1 MKRNAFWLVIGLLVL
16 LVTAPAGAAT
26 GRHEGEQ
33 RQLTVAIDFSK
44 QQGTTITNADG
55 IFYYYL
61 NVYLIGHE
69 NKVYPEQ
76 YRGSFPM
83 YFFGG
88 EIGTM
93 VTVTN
98 NGPRARTKVRI
109 IAEAHCLNTDGTNGV
124 AIMQPQVTEIE
135 LARGETRVIDAS
147 YIAQYVAGAESGLD
161 RFTIKVQHVNEG
173 GGPGNAE
180 PALIMIREAILC
192 PPEPGA
198 GD

>member
-1 MKRNAFWLVIGLLVL
+1 MKRNALWLVIGLLVL
-16 LVTAPAGAAT
+16 LVAAPVVAAT

-33 RQLTVAIDFSK
+33 RQLTVGIDFSK

-88 EIGTM
+88 EIGTT

-109 IAEAHCLNTDGTNGV
+109 IAEAHCLRTDGTNGV
-124 AIMQPQVTEIE
+124 AIMEPQVTEIE

-147 YIAQYVAGAESGLD
+147 YIARYVAGAESGLD

-192 PPEPGA
+192 PPEPGT
-198 GD
+198 GE

>member
-1 MKRNAFWLVIGLLVL
+1 MKRSALWLVIGLL
-16 LVTAPAGAAT
+16 LVAVPAVAAA

-33 RQLTVAIDFSK
+33 RQLSVAIDFSK
-44 QQGTTITNADG
+44 QQGTTITNAEG

-61 NVYLIGHE
+61 DVYLIGYEH
-69 NKVYPEQ
+69 KIYPEQ

-88 EIGTM
+88 EVGTR

-98 NGPRARTKVRI
+98 NGPRARTKIRI

-124 AIMQPQVTEIE
+124 AIMAPQVTEIS

-161 RFTIKVQHVNEG
+161 RFTVKVLHVNEG
-173 GGPGNAE
+173 GGPGNAG

-192 PPEPGA
+192 PPEPGS
-198 GD
+198 GE